1 MKLKKW
7 LTGTVLSICLLV
19 NVMAMPVA
27 SAGLAEDFL
36 NKNFPSLAV
45 LQEEGKGK
53 SALLE
58 GAEFVERLRELA
70 GMGLNQ
76 LNQWGD
82 QLKEKGTEL
91 VLDHFAG
98 TVNDY
103 VNEQAPLKVEAGYET
118 RIVPVVTIGS
128 KGYIGAAQVSGPKEQ
143 VEKCKAAL
151 TVEGKLASGA
161 VRIQYLIP
169 IDVNHPVSLDQVH
182 RVQGVGITA
191 RLDLGMPE

>member
-36 NKNFPSLAV
+36 NKNFPSLAA

-76 LNQWGD
+76 LDQWGS

-118 RIVPVVTIGS
+118 KIVPVVTIGS

-143 VEKCKAAL
+143 VEKCKA
-151 TVEGKLASGA
+151 

-182 RVQGVGITA
+182 RVQGVGVTA